1 MVKDIQLGR
10 FVSNFV
16 TTIVIDVS
24 RCNTKLDISKCFVL
38 FVNDFVSS
46 LYTYIHMY
54 NQG

>member
-10 FVSNFV
+10 FVSNFA

-24 RCNTKLDISKCFVL
+24 RCNTNDISKCFIL

-46 LYTYIHMY
+46 LYTCIYIY